1 MFKKVDKKNSNYG
14 DFIKNHLP
22 SPVGNSIRN
31 LFYKYKRI
39 LNVDLFMR
47 RNKLS
52 KYKLMKG
59 WTSGS
64 VKFA

>member
-14 DFIKNHLP
+14 DFIKNQLP

-52 KYKLMKG
+52 KL
-59 WTSGS
+59 
-64 VKFA
+64 